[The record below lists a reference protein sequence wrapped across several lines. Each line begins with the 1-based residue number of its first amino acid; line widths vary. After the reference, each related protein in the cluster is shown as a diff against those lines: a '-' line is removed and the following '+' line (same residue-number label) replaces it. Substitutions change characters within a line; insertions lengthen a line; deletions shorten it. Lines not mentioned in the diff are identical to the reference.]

1 MKEYSKI
8 QKIISALMIFILLPY
23 LCGCTST
30 KIISN
35 SDLPLPDSGKYA
47 YIVHSE
53 RSKFLLHKEA
63 TISND
68 TLSGRIKQIYSDES
82 NDSGNKLHLYLSSDS
97 VIKFEKGEFLS
108 VPLNDV
114 IKVEQND
121 LHWVGTF
128 FIITGSVLVVLVGLG
143 IYSWSHMEW

>member
-8 QKIISALMIFILLPY
+8 QKAISVFMISILLPY
-23 LCGCTST
+23 LSGCTST

>member
-35 SDLPLPDSGKYA
+35 SDLPLPDSSKYA
-47 YIVHSE
+47 YIVHST